1 MSQALDPE
9 LEAGLRRLRLRGMR
23 ELAPE
28 LLQTARTQRWRP
40 EELLQTL
47 VREEIASREAS
58 NERARLKAAGFPA
71 PKTLDG
77 FDRTASS
84 LPRPTFEFLASLEW
98 LERKENLCLAGPAGI
113 GKSHLAQAL
122 GRAAITAG
130 RKVRFFQADQL
141 IEALYRGLADNT
153 VGRLIERLLR
163 HDFIVIDDLGF
174 TALDRVATDHLF
186 RFIAAAY
193 EQRSIAI
200 TTNVEFERWTQFL
213 PDAATATAILD
224 RFLHHCHVIA
234 LDGESFRLREAR
246 QVVTPA

>member
-58 NERARLKAAGFPA
+58 NDRARLKAAGFPA

-98 LERKENLCLAGPAGI
+98 LERKENLCLAGPAGV
-113 GKSHLAQAL
+113 GKSNLAQAL

-130 RKVRFFQADQL
+130 RKVGARAPC
-141 IEALYRGLADNT
+141 
-153 VGRLIERLLR
+153 
-163 HDFIVIDDLGF
+163 
-174 TALDRVATDHLF
+174 RV
-186 RFIAAAY
+186 RP
-193 EQRSIAI
+193 RSP
-200 TTNVEFERWTQFL
+200 R
-213 PDAATATAILD
+213 
-224 RFLHHCHVIA
+224 
-234 LDGESFRLREAR
+234 
-246 QVVTPA
+246 

>member
-47 VREEIASREAS
+47 VREEIASRERS

-71 PKTLDG
+71 PKTLER
-77 FDRTASS
+77 FDLTASA

-98 LERKENLCLAGPAGI
+98 LERKENLCLAGPAGV
-113 GKSHLAQAL
+113 GKSNLAQAL

-130 RKVRFFQADQL
+130 RKVGARAPC
-141 IEALYRGLADNT
+141 
-153 VGRLIERLLR
+153 
-163 HDFIVIDDLGF
+163 
-174 TALDRVATDHLF
+174 RV
-186 RFIAAAY
+186 RP
-193 EQRSIAI
+193 RSP
-200 TTNVEFERWTQFL
+200 R
-213 PDAATATAILD
+213 
-224 RFLHHCHVIA
+224 
-234 LDGESFRLREAR
+234 
-246 QVVTPA
+246 